1 VIKLDGIIDNL
12 TNSLETWNEKLAE
25 IWMILTQSLETFK
38 GGHIWE
44 VIQKINGALMAIGL
58 ALLVLFFVVGVVKT
72 CTNFSEVKRPEQA
85 LKLFLRFAIARGLV
99 VYGMEI
105 MMAIFKIIQG
115 ITSTIMATVGI
126 GTATNTVLPQ
136 EIIEAVEDC
145 GFLESIPLWAV
156 SLLGSIFITILAF
169 VMILTVYGRFFKL
182 YMYTAIS
189 PVPLSCAAGETT
201 QSVTVTFL
209 KSYAGVCLEGAVIIL
224 SCIIFSAFAA
234 SPPVVDVDASAVS
247 MVWSYITEI
256 IFNMLILVGTVKMS
270 DHVVKDM
277 MGL

>member
-1 VIKLDGIIDNL
+1 MDGIIDNL
-12 TNSLETWNEKLAE
+12 TNFLETWNEKLAE

-115 ITSTIMATVGI
+115 ITSTIMTTIGI
-126 GTATNTVLPQ
+126 ASASNTVLPQ

-234 SPPVVDVDASAVS
+234 SPPVVDADASAVS

>member
-1 VIKLDGIIDNL
+1 
-12 TNSLETWNEKLAE
+12 
-25 IWMILTQSLETFK
+25 M
-38 GGHIWE
+38 
-44 VIQKINGALMAIGL
+44 
-58 ALLVLFFVVGVVKT
+58 
-72 CTNFSEVKRPEQA
+72 
-85 LKLFLRFAIARGLV
+85 KLFLRFAIARGLV

-105 MMAIFKIIQG
+105 MTSIFEIIQG
-115 ITSTIMATVGI
+115 ITSTIMTTVGI
-126 GTATNTVLPQ
+126 GTATNTVLPK
-136 EIIEAVEDC
+136 EIITAVEDC

>member
-1 VIKLDGIIDNL
+1 MDGIIDNL

-115 ITSTIMATVGI
+115 ITSTIMTTIGI
-126 GTATNTVLPQ
+126 GSASNTVLPQ

-169 VMILTVYGRFFKL
+169 VMILKVYGRFFKL

-234 SPPVVDVDASAVS
+234 SPPVVDADASAVS

>member
-1 VIKLDGIIDNL
+1 MIKLDGIIDNL
-12 TNSLETWNEKLAE
+12 ANALETWNEKLAE
-25 IWMILTQSLETFK
+25 IWLILTQSLETFK

-99 VYGMEI
+99 VYGMEL

-115 ITSTIMATVGI
+115 ITSTIMTTVGI
-126 GTATNTVLPQ
+126 GSATNTVLPQ

-234 SPPVVDVDASAVS
+234 SPPIVDVDASAVS

>member
-1 VIKLDGIIDNL
+1 MDGIIDNL

-115 ITSTIMATVGI
+115 ITSTIMTTIGI
-126 GTATNTVLPQ
+126 GSASNTVLPQ

-145 GFLESIPLWAV
+145 RFLESIPLWAV

-234 SPPVVDVDASAVS
+234 SPPVVDADASAVS

>member
-1 VIKLDGIIDNL
+1 MKTLDGIIDNL
-12 TNSLETWNEKLAE
+12 TNALETWNEKLAE
-25 IWMILTQSLETFK
+25 IWIILTQSPQEFK
-38 GGHIWE
+38 GGHIWQ
-44 VIQKINGALMAIGL
+44 VIEKINGALMAIGL

-85 LKLFLRFAIARGLV
+85 VKLFIRFAIARGLV
-99 VYGMEI
+99 LYGMEL
-105 MMAIFKIIQG
+105 MTSIFEIIQG
-115 ITSTIMATVGI
+115 ITSTIMTTVGI
-126 GTATNTVLPQ
+126 GTATNTVLPK

-234 SPPVVDVDASAVS
+234 SPPAVDVDASAVS

>member
-1 VIKLDGIIDNL
+1 MDGIIDNL
-12 TNSLETWNEKLAE
+12 TNALETWNEKLAE
-25 IWMILTQSLETFK
+25 IWLILTQSPQEFK
-38 GGHIWE
+38 GGHIWQ
-44 VIQKINGALMAIGL
+44 VIEKINGALMAIGL

-99 VYGMEI
+99 MYGMEL
-105 MMAIFKIIQG
+105 MTSIFEIIQG
-115 ITSTIMATVGI
+115 ITSTIMTTVGI
-126 GTATNTVLPQ
+126 GTATNTVLPK
-136 EIIEAVEDC
+136 EIITAVEDC

>member
-1 VIKLDGIIDNL
+1 MDGIIDNL
-12 TNSLETWNEKLAE
+12 TNALETWNEKLAE
-25 IWMILTQSLETFK
+25 IWLILTQSPQEFK
-38 GGHIWE
+38 GGQIWQ
-44 VIQKINGALMAIGL
+44 VIEKINGALMAIGL

-85 LKLFLRFAIARGLV
+85 IKLFLRFAIARGLV

-105 MMAIFKIIQG
+105 MTSIFEIIQG
-115 ITSTIMATVGI
+115 ITSTIMTTVGI
-126 GTATNTVLPQ
+126 GTATNTVLPK
-136 EIIEAVEDC
+136 EIITAVEDC

-189 PVPLSCAAGETT
+189 PVPLSCSAGETT

>member
-1 VIKLDGIIDNL
+1 
-12 TNSLETWNEKLAE
+12 
-25 IWMILTQSLETFK
+25 
-38 GGHIWE
+38 
-44 VIQKINGALMAIGL
+44 MAIGL

>member
-1 VIKLDGIIDNL
+1 MDGIIDNL
-12 TNSLETWNEKLAE
+12 TNFLETWNEKLAE

-115 ITSTIMATVGI
+115 ITSTIMTTIGI
-126 GTATNTVLPQ
+126 GSASNTVLPQ

-234 SPPVVDVDASAVS
+234 SPPVVDADASAVS

>member
-1 VIKLDGIIDNL
+1 
-12 TNSLETWNEKLAE
+12 
-25 IWMILTQSLETFK
+25 M
-38 GGHIWE
+38 
-44 VIQKINGALMAIGL
+44 
-58 ALLVLFFVVGVVKT
+58 
-72 CTNFSEVKRPEQA
+72 SEVKRPEQA

-105 MMAIFKIIQG
+105 MTSIFEIIEG
-115 ITSTIMATVGI
+115 STSTIMTTVGI
-126 GTATNTVLPQ
+126 GTATNTVLPRNYNCRRGLR
-136 EIIEAVEDC
+136 I
-145 GFLESIPLWAV
+145 FRNIPLWAV

-224 SCIIFSAFAA
+224 LVYYLFSIRSF
-234 SPPVVDVDASAVS
+234 STRSRCRC
-247 MVWSYITEI
+247 
-256 IFNMLILVGTVKMS
+256 
-270 DHVVKDM
+270 
-277 MGL
+277 